1 MNRITNLIF
10 GRYETS
16 IRTITLLLLLAGGG
30 NVGAQRNE
38 LVMATTFSPGATAWI
53 IQRWQTKPDSVMI
66 RTLNRTSASL
76 EHLLDT
82 TNGENVDLILTSSPM
97 LLQHLQEHHKL
108 APFNDAP
115 TADQNLVPESIRGT
129 SVAVAISGFGLL
141 INRTALSVKH
151 LPAPGDWDDLTLP
164 IYQDALLMSSPSR
177 SDTNHLMVESLLQQK
192 GWVNGWKTLL
202 TSAGN
207 LVTISSRSFG
217 VADKIKSGLGVAGP
231 VIDNYANLLLNDPQL
246 SFTYFPQSA
255 VSPTY
260 VAILRKSPHA
270 DDARR
275 FLRYLLSP
283 EGQRI
288 LADTNTG
295 KYPVTPLAEDNPRA
309 TQQQIL
315 MNQPPLNYHLI
326 LKRQRLVQRLFDTA
340 ISFRLAQLK
349 DAWRALHSAEA
360 RLKKP
365 LPEIRTLL
373 TQVPVSSISSED
385 PVWLAQFD
393 NKSFAEQQ
401 MMEWQLWFLNNQR
414 MAIKKLEEL
423 K

>member
-1 MNRITNLIF
+1 
-10 GRYETS
+10 
-16 IRTITLLLLLAGGG
+16 
-30 NVGAQRNE
+30 
-38 LVMATTFSPGATAWI
+38 
-53 IQRWQTKPDSVMI
+53 MI

-76 EHLLDT
+76 EQLLDT
-82 TNGENVDLILTSSPM
+82 ANVENVDLLLTSSPM
-97 LLQHLQEHHKL
+97 LLQHLQEHQKL
-108 APFNDAP
+108 APFDDAP
-115 TADQNLVPESIRGT
+115 TESQNLVPESIRST

-141 INRTALSVKH
+141 INRQALSVKH
-151 LPAPGDWDDLTLP
+151 LPAPADWDDLALP

-192 GWVNGWKTLL
+192 GWVKGWETLL

-231 VIDNYANLLLNDPQL
+231 VIDNYANLLLNDSHL
-246 SFTYFPQSA
+246 SFTYFPRSA

-270 DDARR
+270 DEARR
-275 FLRYLLSP
+275 FIHYLLSP
-283 EGQRI
+283 KGQRI

-295 KYPVTPLAEDNPRA
+295 KYPVTPLAADNPRA
-309 TQQQIL
+309 TQQQLL

-349 DAWRALHSAEA
+349 DAWRALHSTEA

-365 LPEIRTLL
+365 LPEIRALL
-373 TQVPVSSISSED
+373 TQVPVAAVSSED
-385 PVWLAQFD
+385 PVWLTQFD

-414 MAIKKLEEL
+414 LAIKKLEEL